1 MNSHD
6 NNNGGKDNT
15 DNNFSLRDQGETRRH
30 SEGTQRLSFPHNKT
44 TKEKKQITTNLGAGC
59 TLSYWSQVFKNVHS
73 LLVRCG

>member
-44 TKEKKQITTNLGAGC
+44 TKEKNKLPQT
-59 TLSYWSQVFKNVHS
+59 
-73 LLVRCG
+73 